1 MAASVTLLFCA
12 AAHSNMIQINLGRLT
27 LTFLMFVAGTTSVSA
42 QDAPQQ
48 LPRTVLHAGMHNIS
62 AEVAQTP
69 AERQIGLMH
78 RRTMPVN
85 DGMLFIFEAA
95 QLHCFWMKNT
105 WLPLS
110 IAFLADDGRIV
121 NIEDMRANTE
131 ESHCPKAKIRY
142 ALEMNQGWFAKRGL
156 KPGMKIEGAP
166 FAAR

>member
-12 AAHSNMIQINLGRLT
+12 ADDSNMIQVNLRRLT
-27 LTFLMFVAGTTSVSA
+27 LTFLMFTFGHAALA
-42 QDAPQQ
+42 QDVPQR
-48 LPRTVLHAGMHNIS
+48 LPRIELHAGMHNIS
-62 AEVAQTP
+62 AEVAQSQ

-85 DGMLFIFEAA
+85 DGMLFVFEGP

-105 WLPLS
+105 PLPLS

-131 ESHCPKAKIRY
+131 DSHCPKSKIRY
-142 ALEMNQGWFAKRGL
+142 ALEMNQGWFAKRGI
-156 KPGMKIEGAP
+156 KPGMKIDGTP
-166 FAAR
+166 FGSR